1 LEEVRRAAAELQG
14 SASPRQGLQL
24 AIDELAKENPK
35 AKAITPQEAAYGAPN
50 ISQPLVYA

>member
-1 LEEVRRAAAELQG
+1 LTV
-14 SASPRQGLQL
+14 SH
-24 AIDELAKENPK
+24 DELAKENPK